1 MAFDPQAF
9 IDSRQQT
16 KPTES
21 SFDPNKFLAT
31 RKADY
36 YKDVFADEP
45 SWGDNLVKGVIGEV
59 GAINDFM
66 SAIVGEFQTGAA
78 GVPIMAGVDYVFSQ
92 ANLWNENRKLTNKI
106 KEGTSTKQEILDF
119 VKLDKESTFKSA
131 AKRAD
136 KSIRDKTAYLNPS
149 KNSDLAMDYMMS
161 KIGKEEEWDLVK
173 KDLADLKNKSAVNR
187 GLSWL
192 GDNIHEM
199 AKEIEQDTGLPSE
212 LGMAFT
218 ELLMLKSNTIAKP
231 IVSIAGKTLDV
242 TGVTGTLKRIT
253 GNSDLAQINKAIESR
268 SKLEYDSKHLQEY
281 KNAVTFG
288 KITQTDPFKTD
299 GKLINDI
306 PFNLPPERF
315 VKEVLQNTTYGFGKK
330 VRETKTEQEAVEINE
345 LAGRGQQKLDNSYTN
360 IITQTLTTKLN
371 KLFGKNKENHVKV
384 YDNIVDYMTWDST
397 IKTPRP
403 KLTKVE
409 QQIYKDIFE
418 PGIKEYNRL
427 IKTLHKAGKLE
438 RDIIIDSSKTGVF
451 FPRRLKQQRE
461 GFFKNVLG
469 DKFKI
474 NDPYARK
481 MMPGSVSGREYFTL
495 YNPITRERQVIS
507 LDKSTGPKQ
516 KGAPTNTILKASRN
530 REGKKVF
537 VKDRYLN
544 NLNTG
549 KGITKSGERLGPFE
563 VREATRKELR
573 DQTDLEYVQE
583 SPTVLYDRIAEL
595 RQMERDLIFEKNF
608 VKSPY
613 FKENAIKLKAG
624 QALPEGFKKVTEDLT
639 QSYKNLDKY
648 YYKDRAAE
656 ILEDANRPRPNT
668 ILTKVSDALVKNM
681 MLNPLPHM
689 HNELIHF
696 YSTKGFMRTWSPKA
710 RKQFKEDMM
719 WAQKEVAEFGPTYR
733 KALENGSSMMS
744 TNIKNT
750 TALDKIVRR
759 NSEDFYSQPGQ
770 GKSFFAKMDRILNRR
785 FGETYAKVSNNAQN
799 IMWHTRD
806 VMFMMLLRQKQR
818 QYPNL
823 SMKEHIQLVE
833 SHLPSYRIPIRVGEK
848 LLGAKLSRSLSK
860 LLQNQN
866 LIIFARYKHG
876 MVSSG
881 LNTVRDILAPLE
893 APLRNLGKVDSL
905 TQQKTPG
912 KIVGEALADFIGSR
926 DIAKGRTVKE
936 QFKDGA
942 DSGLALASASF
953 IIYPILDAI
962 FQELFNSDEGH
973 MRRAGILHVLDTA
986 TRVGEGSK
994 NPYALFQNL
1003 ATVNPTVMIG
1013 TELLLNTTFYNG
1025 RPIYNIDDPMQYK
1038 ARDILKKLGTSVP
1051 LASQFV
1057 NADGAGDKVLGRQID
1072 FKIKTDDQARS
1083 ERRREKRRLTAK
1095 QRRETLRRLGL
1106 EED

>member
-1 MAFDPQAF
+1 MAFNPEAYLESKQQPTPVKDSFDPQ
-9 IDSRQQT
+9 
-16 KPTES
+16 KY
-21 SFDPNKFLAT
+21 LAT
-31 RKADY
+31 TQADY
-36 YKDVFADEP
+36 YKKVFTDEP
-45 SWGDNLVKGVIGEV
+45 SWGDNLVTGLVGEV
-59 GAINDFM
+59 GAINDFFA
-66 SAIVGEFQTGAA
+66 AIAGEFQTGAA
-78 GVPIMAGVDYVFSQ
+78 GVPIQAGIDYTFSQ
-92 ANLWNENRKLTNKI
+92 ANLWNEKRKLNNKLE
-106 KEGTSTKQEILDF
+106 EGTHTKRDLLDY
-119 VKLDKESTFKSA
+119 VKLEKDSTFKA
-131 AKRAD
+131 ASQRSD
-136 KSIRDKTAYLNPS
+136 KAIRSKTAYLNPS
-149 KNSDLAMDYMMS
+149 KNSDLVMDYMMS
-161 KIGKEEEWDLVK
+161 KLGKEDEWKLVK
-173 KDLADLKNKSAVNR
+173 EDLADLKNKSAVNR

-192 GDNIHEM
+192 GENLHEM
-199 AKEIEQDTGLPSE
+199 TKGLEQDTGLPSE

-231 IVSIAGKTLDV
+231 IVSVAGKTLGV

-253 GNSDLAQINKAIESR
+253 GNSDLANINKAIEAR
-268 SKLEYDSKHLQEY
+268 SKLGYDSKHLQEY
-281 KNAVTFG
+281 KNAATFG
-288 KITQTDPFKTD
+288 KITETDKGISFD
-299 GKLINDI
+299 
-306 PFNLPPERF
+306 LPPEQF
-315 VKEVLQNTTYGFGKK
+315 VKEALENPVKALGKK
-330 VRETKTEQEAVEINE
+330 TKETKTEEDAVIINE

-360 IITQTLTTKLN
+360 LITQSLTTKLN
-371 KLFGKNKENHVKV
+371 KLFGKDKEAHVKV

-403 KLTKVE
+403 KLSKTE

-438 RDIIIDSSKTGVF
+438 RDIIIDPSKTGIF

-461 GFFKNVLG
+461 GLFKNVLG

-481 MMPGSVSGREYFTL
+481 TMPGSVSGREYFTL
-495 YNPITRERQVIS
+495 YNPITRQRQVIS

-516 KGAPTNTILKASRN
+516 KGEPTNTILKASRN
-530 REGKKVF
+530 KEGKKVF
-537 VKDRYLN
+537 VKDNYLN
-544 NLNTG
+544 QLNTG
-549 KGITKSGERLGPFE
+549 KGISKSGERLGPFE

-595 RQMERDLIFEKNF
+595 RQMERDLTFEKNF
-608 VKSPY
+608 IQSPY

-624 QALPEGFKKVTEDLT
+624 ETLPAGFKKVTEDLT
-639 QSYKNLDKY
+639 QSYKSLDKY

-696 YSTKGFMRTWSPKA
+696 YSTKGFMRTWSPEA
-710 RKQFKEDMM
+710 RKQFKEDIM
-719 WAQKEVAEFGPTYR
+719 WAQKEVSEFGPTYR
-733 KALENGSSMMS
+733 EALKNGSSMMS
-744 TNIKNT
+744 TNVKNT
-750 TALDKIVRR
+750 TALDQIFRR
-759 NSEDFYSQPGQ
+759 NAEDFYSQPGSSKQ
-770 GKSFFAKMDRILNRR
+770 SFFQKADKIMNRR
-785 FGETYAKVSNNAQN
+785 VGETYAKVSNNAQN
-799 IMWHTRD
+799 AMWHTRD
-806 VMFMMLLRQKQR
+806 VMFMMLLKQKQK

-848 LLGAKLSRSLSK
+848 VLGAKLSRSLSK

-881 LNTVRDILAPLE
+881 LNTMRDILAPLE
-893 APLRNLGKVDSL
+893 APLRSLGKLDPL
-905 TQQKTPG
+905 TKEKSAG
-912 KIVGEALADFIGSR
+912 KIVGETLADFIGSR

-962 FQELFNSDEGH
+962 FQELFDSDEGH

-1025 RPIYNIDDPMQYK
+1025 RQIYNIDDPMQYK

-1072 FKIKTDDQARS
+1072 FKIKTDDQVRS

-1095 QRRETLRRLGL
+1095 QNRELRRRLGL
-1106 EED
+1106 DEEE